1 MVMCAKFDYL
11 LFKMNL
17 YPPFEKKKYEGDWT
31 GWVGTGRDGT
41 QRDGMGWEGSR
52 RDGLSEVS
60 EALL

>member
-1 MVMCAKFDYL
+1 MVMCVKFDYL

-17 YPPFEKKKYEGDWT
+17 YPPFEKKYERDWT

-41 QRDGMGWEGSR
+41 DWEGSK